1 MFARTAFWLVMIAL
15 LGSAMAHAHEI
26 GTTRVAVIFQ
36 QDRTYN
42 IEIVTDAVTLV
53 EKLEVSSGSPSSAET
68 RAPNL
73 QSLLT
78 GFDEK
83 FRRRVKITFDG
94 SEVNAAATYSVVP
107 GSSPVSD

>member
-1 MFARTAFWLVMIAL
+1 LARVASFIAIAL
-15 LGSAMAHAHEI
+15 FGTAAAHAHEI
-26 GTTRVAVIFQ
+26 GTTRVAVVFQ
-36 QDRTYN
+36 QDRAYN

-53 EKLEVSSGSPSSAET
+53 EKLEVSSGLPSSAET

-78 GFDEK
+78 SFDEK
-83 FRRRVKITFDG
+83 FRRRVKIAFDG

-107 GSSPVSD
+107 GNGPASDA